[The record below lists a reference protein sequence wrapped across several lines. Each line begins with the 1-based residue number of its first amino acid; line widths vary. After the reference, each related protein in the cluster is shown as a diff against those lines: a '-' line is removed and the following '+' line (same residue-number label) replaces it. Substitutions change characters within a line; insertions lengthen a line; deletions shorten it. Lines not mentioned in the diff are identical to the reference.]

1 MRSVM
6 LQEAFDK
13 LDNIHIVLDS
23 VSCCRETELINNP
36 RVHVLRLTVSHGD
49 LEWLDGDKEL
59 SEMFALVDKTGKLP
73 ITSQPPLGT
82 IIELFTELSKQGKKI
97 IMFTLDSVLS
107 GTYSTACMAAKQV
120 MQEVEG
126 ADIRV
131 IDSLTAATPIVS
143 MAAEILKKVDAG
155 ETDMDVLEAYGKDL
169 AYRTETIF
177 SVNTLDYL
185 QKGGRIGAASAL
197 IGGFLG
203 IRPIITLDRDGN
215 LKVADKCRTRKRVM
229 KRMVE
234 IAAEEGPVEAVF
246 VANAEAPEDAV
257 WLRDEL
263 AKEFPGV
270 PMMMTSIGTVLA
282 AHLGPGVIGVFVR
295 RKA

>member
-1 MRSVM
+1 M
-6 LQEAFDK
+6 
-13 LDNIHIVLDS
+13 DNVHIVLDS
-23 VSCCRETELINNP
+23 VSCAHETDLINDP
-36 RVHVLRLTVSHGD
+36 RVHMLRLTVTHGD
-49 LEWLDGDKEL
+49 LEWQDGDKEL

-73 ITSQPPLGT
+73 VTSQPPLGSV
-82 IIELFTELSKQGKKI
+82 IELFTQLSKQGKKI
-97 IMFTLDSVLS
+97 IMITLDAVLS
-107 GTYSTACMAAKQV
+107 GTYSTACIAAKQV
-120 MQEVEG
+120 MQDIKD

-131 IDSLTAATPIVS
+131 VDSLTAATPICS

-197 IGGFLG
+197 IGSFLG
-203 IRPIITLDRDGN
+203 IRPIITLERDGN
-215 LKVADKCRTRKRVM
+215 LKVADKCRTRKKVM

-234 IAAEEGPVEAVF
+234 MAVSQGPVEAVF

-263 AKEFPGV
+263 AKELPGI

>member
-1 MRSVM
+1 M
-6 LQEAFDK
+6 
-13 LDNIHIVLDS
+13 DNIHVVLDS
-23 VSCCRETELINNP
+23 VSCCRETHLINDP
-36 RVHVLRLTVSHGD
+36 RIHVLKLTVRHGD
-49 LEWLDGDKEL
+49 IEWRDGDKEL
-59 SEMFALVDKTGKLP
+59 SEMFAMVDQTGKLP
-73 ITSQPPLGT
+73 VTSQPPLGE
-82 IIELFTELSKQGKKI
+82 IIELFTQLSQEGKKI
-97 IMFTLDSVLS
+97 VMFALDSVLS
-107 GTYSTACMAAKQV
+107 GTYSTACIAAKEV
-120 MQEVEG
+120 MREVQG

-131 IDSLTAATPIVS
+131 IDSLTAATPICS
-143 MAAEILKKVDAG
+143 MAEEVLKKVDAG
-155 ETDMDVLEAYGKDL
+155 ETDMDILEAFGKDL

-203 IRPIITLDRDGN
+203 IRPIITLDRTGN
-215 LKVADKCRTRKRVM
+215 LKVADKCRTRKKVM

-234 IAAEEGPVEAVF
+234 IAADEKPIEAIF

-263 AKEFPGV
+263 MQLFPGV
-270 PMMMTSIGTVLA
+270 PTMMTSIGTVLA